1 MFNLNS
7 LSPMK
12 KIMILA
18 AATVIAL
25 VAVGQEFTTQII
37 SLENTLSKVAAFN
50 WTATEFDFGKV
61 QKGTPVMH
69 EFTFTNTGSEQLI
82 ISSVKAS
89 CGCTVTEYTKN
100 PIEAGGKGF
109 VKATYD
115 ASKAGAFTKTV
126 TINANTEEGAVVL
139 TIKGEVVE

>member
-1 MFNLNS
+1 
-7 LSPMK
+7 
-12 KIMILA
+12 MILA
-18 AATVIAL
+18 IATVIAL
-25 VAVGQEFTTQII
+25 VAVGQEFTASVKSFDLATV
-37 SLENTLSKVAAFN
+37 KAAVFN
-50 WTATEFDFGKV
+50 WNSTEFDFGKV
-61 QKGTPVMH
+61 QKGTPVTH

-126 TINANTEEGAVVL
+126 TINANTEEGAVLL
-139 TIKGEVVE
+139 TIKGEVIE